1 MSNVKVSSKFAK
13 NTYAARPGSTFLCFE
28 YLHATDLLIGY
39 TKQGKKLV
47 AAASHSELTMFAQS
61 PLNLRGQVFGKL
73 LARDGVTY
81 ELSINDLLA
90 KYKLAEDYVGGAVV
104 VPARKLG
111 SFVRFEAKGLTL
123 TGVLR
128 KNNRKVS
135 CNVTKAQMADFVR
148 SGLTGRGLKFSK
160 LVAAA

>member
-13 NTYAARPGSTFLCFE
+13 NTYAARPDSTFLCFGYNSAS
-28 YLHATDLLIGY
+28 YLLVGY

-47 AAASHSELTMFAQS
+47 AAASASELAMFAES
-61 PLNLRGQVFGKL
+61 PLILRGQVFGML
-73 LARDGVTY
+73 LARDGATY
-81 ELSINDLLA
+81 DLSTIDLLA
-90 KYKLAEDYVGGAVV
+90 KYKLAEVYAGGAVV

-111 SFVRFEAKGLTL
+111 SFLRFEAKGLTL

-128 KNNRKVS
+128 KDNRKVS
-135 CNVTKAQMADFVR
+135 CSVTKEQMADFVR
-148 SGLTGRGLKFSK
+148 SGLTGRGSKFSE